1 MKTLLGLFLASL
13 AFSLVVLLA
22 PPADEPLPASSATTA
37 PAHAAQP
44 PAPAPLTV
52 VSDATARQ
60 LARLGELPRSFN
72 GTRIDGRLQQDAAGN
87 LIIDGDVRRLFD
99 YFLSAIG
106 AEPLTHSVQRLRQ
119 YIDAQLPEPAQ
130 TQAQT
135 QAQNLL
141 DQYLDYKRELLAL
154 DSAAR
159 PHSLPAL
166 RERLAAVQ
174 ALRARI
180 FSQTA
185 HQAFFANEEAYD
197 RFTLERLAIQLEP
210 GFDTNA
216 KGAALDRLHAAL
228 PAELQDALVPQLQT
242 QLRQQTA
249 ALQASGGDAAQL
261 RQLRQQL
268 VGNAATERLEAL
280 DRQRQAWQ
288 QRLAEFEQEKSRI
301 ERSQGLGEADKQAA
315 IERLAEQ
322 RFDSS
327 ERLRL
332 QARRES

>member
-1 MKTLLGLFLASL
+1 M
-13 AFSLVVLLA
+13 
-22 PPADEPLPASSATTA
+22 
-37 PAHAAQP
+37 
-44 PAPAPLTV
+44 
-52 VSDATARQ
+52 
-60 LARLGELPRSFN
+60 
-72 GTRIDGRLQQDAAGN
+72 
-87 LIIDGDVRRLFD
+87 
-99 YFLSAIG
+99 
-106 AEPLTHSVQRLRQ
+106 
-119 YIDAQLPEPAQ
+119 
-130 TQAQT
+130 
-135 QAQNLL
+135 
-141 DQYLDYKRELLAL
+141 
-154 DSAAR
+154 
-159 PHSLPAL
+159 
-166 RERLAAVQ
+166 
-174 ALRARI
+174 RARI

-228 PAELQDALVPQLQT
+228 PAELQDVLVPQLQT

-280 DRQRQAWQ
+280 DRRRQAWQ

>member
-13 AFSLVVLLA
+13 AFSLVVLLT
-22 PPADEPLPASSATTA
+22 PPADEPPPASSAATA

-44 PAPAPLTV
+44 PAPAPLTA
-52 VSDATARQ
+52 VSDATVQ
-60 LARLGELPRSFN
+60 QPARLGELPRSFN
-72 GTRIDGRLQQDAAGN
+72 GTRIDGRLQQDTAGN
-87 LIIDGDVRRLFD
+87 LIFDGDVRRLFD

-130 TQAQT
+130 TQAQ
-135 QAQNLL
+135 NLL

-159 PHSLPAL
+159 PHNLPAL

-185 HQAFFANEEAYD
+185 HQALFANEEAYD

-210 GFDTNA
+210 GLDANA

-249 ALQASGGDAAQL
+249 ALQARGGDATQL

>member
-130 TQAQT
+130 TQAQ
-135 QAQNLL
+135 NLL

-185 HQAFFANEEAYD
+185 HQALFANEEAYD

-210 GFDTNA
+210 GLDANA

-249 ALQASGGDAAQL
+249 ALQARGGDATQL

>member
-13 AFSLVVLLA
+13 AFSLVVLLT
-22 PPADEPLPASSATTA
+22 PPADEPPPASNAATA

-44 PAPAPLTV
+44 PAPAPLTA
-52 VSDATARQ
+52 VSDSTVQ
-60 LARLGELPRSFN
+60 QPARLGELPRSFN

-130 TQAQT
+130 TQAQ
-135 QAQNLL
+135 NLL

-159 PHSLPAL
+159 PHNLPAL

-197 RFTLERLAIQLEP
+197 RFTLERLAIQLEQ
-210 GFDTNA
+210 GFDANA

-249 ALQASGGDAAQL
+249 ALRARGGDAAQL

>member
-22 PPADEPLPASSATTA
+22 PPAHEPPPASSAVTA

-44 PAPAPLTV
+44 PAPAPITA
-52 VSDATARQ
+52 VSDATAQ
-60 LARLGELPRSFN
+60 QPARLGELPRSFN

-130 TQAQT
+130 TQAQ
-135 QAQNLL
+135 NLL

-159 PHSLPAL
+159 PHNLPAL

-210 GFDTNA
+210 GFDANA

-249 ALQASGGDAAQL
+249 ALQARGGDAAQL

-268 VGNAATERLEAL
+268 VGNAATKRLEAL

>member
-22 PPADEPLPASSATTA
+22 PPAHEPLPASSATTA

-130 TQAQT
+130 TQAQ
-135 QAQNLL
+135 NLL

-185 HQAFFANEEAYD
+185 HQALFANEEAYD

-210 GFDTNA
+210 GLDANA

-249 ALQASGGDAAQL
+249 ALQARGGDATQL

>member
-22 PPADEPLPASSATTA
+22 PPADEPSPASSAATA

-44 PAPAPLTV
+44 PAPAPLTA
-52 VSDATARQ
+52 VSDSTEQ
-60 LARLGELPRSFN
+60 QPARLGELPRSFN

-119 YIDAQLPEPAQ
+119 YIDAQLPEP
-130 TQAQT
+130 AQT

-210 GFDTNA
+210 GLDANA

-249 ALQASGGDAAQL
+249 ALQARGGDATQL

>member
-22 PPADEPLPASSATTA
+22 PPTHEPPPASSAATA

-44 PAPAPLTV
+44 PAAAPITA
-52 VSDATARQ
+52 VSVSTTQ
-60 LARLGELPRSFN
+60 KPARLGELPRSFN

-99 YFLSAIG
+99 YFLSASG
-106 AEPLTHSVQRLRQ
+106 AESLTHSVQRLRQ
-119 YIDAQLPEPAQ
+119 YLAAQLPEPAQ
-130 TQAQT
+130 TQAQH
-135 QAQNLL
+135 LL

-154 DSAAR
+154 DSTAR
-159 PHSLPAL
+159 PQDLSAL

-180 FSQTA
+180 FSQSA
-185 HQAFFANEEAYD
+185 HQAFFASEEAYD

-210 GFDTNA
+210 GLDAKA
-216 KGAALDRLHAAL
+216 KGAALDQLRATL
-228 PAELQDALVPQLQT
+228 PPELQDALVPQLQT

-249 ALQASGGDAAQL
+249 ALQARGGDAGQL

-268 VGNAATERLEAL
+268 VGNAATERLETL

-288 QRLAEFEQEKSRI
+288 QRLSEFEQEKRRI
-301 ERSQGLGEADKQAA
+301 ERSPGLGEADKQSA

-332 QARRES
+332 QARHES

>member
-13 AFSLVVLLA
+13 LFSLVVLLA
-22 PPADEPLPASSATTA
+22 PAANEPPPASSPATA
-37 PAHAAQP
+37 PAHAARP
-44 PAPAPLTV
+44 PATAPITV
-52 VSDATARQ
+52 VSDSAAPKPM
-60 LARLGELPRSFN
+60 RLSELPRSFN

-87 LIIDGDVRRLFD
+87 LIVDGDVRRLFD
-99 YFLSAIG
+99 YFLSAVG

-119 YIDAQLPEPAQ
+119 HIDAQLPEPAQ
-130 TQAQT
+130 A

-141 DQYLDYKRELLAL
+141 TQYLDYKRELLGL

-159 PHSLPAL
+159 PQDLPAL
-166 RERLAAVQ
+166 RQRLAAVQ

-185 HQAFFANEEAYD
+185 HQAFFASEEAYD
-197 RFTLERLAIQLEP
+197 RFTLERLTIQLEP
-210 GFDTNA
+210 GLDANA
-216 KGAALDRLHAAL
+216 KGAALDRLYAAL
-228 PAELQDALVPQLQT
+228 PAELQDALVPQMQT

-249 ALQASGGDAAQL
+249 ALQARGGDAAQL

-280 DRQRQAWQ
+280 DRQRQTWQ

-301 ERSQGLGEADKQAA
+301 ERSQGLGDADKQAA
-315 IERLAEQ
+315 IARLAEQ

-332 QARRES
+332 QAGRES

>member
-13 AFSLVVLLA
+13 AFSLVVLLT
-22 PPADEPLPASSATTA
+22 PPADEPPPASNAATA

-44 PAPAPLTV
+44 PAPAPLTA
-52 VSDATARQ
+52 VSDSTVQ
-60 LARLGELPRSFN
+60 QPARLGELPRSFN

-130 TQAQT
+130 TQAQ
-135 QAQNLL
+135 NLL

-159 PHSLPAL
+159 PHNLPAL

-197 RFTLERLAIQLEP
+197 RFTLERLAIQLEQ
-210 GFDTNA
+210 GFDANA

-249 ALQASGGDAAQL
+249 ALQARGGDAVQL

-280 DRQRQAWQ
+280 DRQRQVWQ
-288 QRLAEFEQEKSRI
+288 QRLADFEQEKSRI
-301 ERSQGLGEADKQAA
+301 EHSQGLGEADKQAA

-332 QARRES
+332 LVRQES